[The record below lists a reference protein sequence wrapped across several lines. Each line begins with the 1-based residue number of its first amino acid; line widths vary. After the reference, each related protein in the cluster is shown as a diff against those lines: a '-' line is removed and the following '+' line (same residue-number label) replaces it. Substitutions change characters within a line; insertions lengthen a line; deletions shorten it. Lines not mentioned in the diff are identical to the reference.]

1 MANLSK
7 QKEAMVGYFR
17 AGCKPEGQLTVG
29 LEVEHFLT
37 HTDGAP
43 AAFEEVQAAM
53 LALQQSGDVPL
64 VQDGE
69 TVGLRSSGYVLT
81 LEPAAQLEISITPKK
96 SVGALMAVYE
106 AFAARLRRALAPLGL
121 RAWNLGYHPTRRAA
135 ALPLIPKK
143 RYEVMDR
150 YLQKRGRHG
159 TQMMRGT
166 ASTQISVDYF
176 SEQDFVRKFRVACL
190 IAPLLALLT
199 DNAPVYEG
207 ERNRTA
213 SVRTMV
219 WNDVDPDRCGIPPML
234 MDEDFGFAAYADHVL
249 QKPLIVARHGPRTE
263 GVGRKSAFEVYPSA
277 LQKDEIEQILSMFF
291 FDVRLKNYIEIRV
304 ADSMPAPFIAG
315 YAELIK
321 AIFSS
326 PAAQESILR
335 HYAGATVS
343 AIEAA
348 KLGICCHG
356 YQAQVYGRPVADEIA
371 WLMAQAKSRFS
382 TPGARCRLEPLAALA
397 ARKTTLREELPL

>member
-43 AAFEEVQAAM
+43 AAFDEVQAAM

-69 TVGLRSSGYVLT
+69 NGR
-81 LEPAAQLEISITPKK
+81 AAQQRLCPDAGTGCPA
-96 SVGALMAVYE
+96 GDQHH
-106 AFAARLRRALAPLGL
+106 AAEKRRRADGRVRGVRGRGCAGALAPLGL

-219 WNDVDPDRCGIPPML
+219 WSDVDPDRCGIPPML

-249 QKPLIVARHGPRTE
+249 QKPLIVARQWPAHRGRRPQI
-263 GVGRKSAFEVYPSA
+263 GVRGLP
-277 LQKDEIEQILSMFF
+277 L
-291 FDVRLKNYIEIRV
+291 
-304 ADSMPAPFIAG
+304 G
-315 YAELIK
+315 
-321 AIFSS
+321 
-326 PAAQESILR
+326 
-335 HYAGATVS
+335 
-343 AIEAA
+343 AA
-348 KLGICCHG
+348 K
-356 YQAQVYGRPVADEIA
+356 RRDRADFVHV
-371 WLMAQAKSRFS
+371 L
-382 TPGARCRLEPLAALA
+382 L
-397 ARKTTLREELPL
+397 

>member
-1 MANLSK
+1 
-7 QKEAMVGYFR
+7 MVGYFR

-43 AAFEEVQAAM
+43 AAFGEVQAAM

-81 LEPAAQLEISITPKK
+81 LEPAAQLEISITPQK

-190 IAPLLALLT
+190 IAPLLALPLH
-199 DNAPVYEG
+199 
-207 ERNRTA
+207 
-213 SVRTMV
+213 
-219 WNDVDPDRCGIPPML
+219 WGIPHT
-234 MDEDFGFAAYADHVL
+234 A
-249 QKPLIVARHGPRTE
+249 PRT
-263 GVGRKSAFEVYPSA
+263 R
-277 LQKDEIEQILSMFF
+277 
-291 FDVRLKNYIEIRV
+291 
-304 ADSMPAPFIAG
+304 
-315 YAELIK
+315 
-321 AIFSS
+321 
-326 PAAQESILR
+326 
-335 HYAGATVS
+335 
-343 AIEAA
+343 
-348 KLGICCHG
+348 
-356 YQAQVYGRPVADEIA
+356 
-371 WLMAQAKSRFS
+371 
-382 TPGARCRLEPLAALA
+382 RCWRC
-397 ARKTTLREELPL
+397 

>member
-69 TVGLRSSGYVLT
+69 TVRLRSNGYVLT
-81 LEPAAQLEISITPKK
+81 LEPAAQLEISITPQK

-277 LQKDEIEQILSMFF
+277 LQKTRSNRFCPCSSLTCGSKTISRSAWRTACPRRSLPG
-291 FDVRLKNYIEIRV
+291 
-304 ADSMPAPFIAG
+304 MPN
-315 YAELIK
+315 
-321 AIFSS
+321 SS
-326 PAAQESILR
+326 RPSFRARPRRRASC
-335 HYAGATVS
+335 AT
-343 AIEAA
+343 
-348 KLGICCHG
+348 
-356 YQAQVYGRPVADEIA
+356 
-371 WLMAQAKSRFS
+371 
-382 TPGARCRLEPLAALA
+382 TPGLRSAPSRPPSSASAATATRRRSTA
-397 ARKTTLREELPL
+397 ARWPMRSPG

>member
-1 MANLSK
+1 M
-7 QKEAMVGYFR
+7 
-17 AGCKPEGQLTVG
+17 
-29 LEVEHFLT
+29 
-37 HTDGAP
+37 
-43 AAFEEVQAAM
+43 
-53 LALQQSGDVPL
+53 
-64 VQDGE
+64 
-69 TVGLRSSGYVLT
+69 
-81 LEPAAQLEISITPKK
+81 
-96 SVGALMAVYE
+96 YE
-106 AFAARLRRALAPLGL
+106 AFAARLRRRWPRWGCAP
-121 RAWNLGYHPTRRAA
+121 WNLGYHPTRRAA

-263 GVGRKSAFEVYPSA
+263 GVGRKSSVRGLPLA

-335 HYAGATVS
+335 HYAGPRSAPSRPPNSASAAT
-343 AIEAA
+343 AT
-348 KLGICCHG
+348 
-356 YQAQVYGRPVADEIA
+356 R
-371 WLMAQAKSRFS
+371 RRS
-382 TPGARCRLEPLAALA
+382 TA
-397 ARKTTLREELPL
+397 ARWPMRSPG